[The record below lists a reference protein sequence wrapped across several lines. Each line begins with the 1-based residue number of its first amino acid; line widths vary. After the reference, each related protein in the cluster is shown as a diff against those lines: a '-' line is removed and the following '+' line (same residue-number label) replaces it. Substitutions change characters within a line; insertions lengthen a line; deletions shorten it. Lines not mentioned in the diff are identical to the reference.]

1 MKTKQEGTSQSFQ
14 NLFFSSNMW
23 KWISHSFPPGDEL
36 FLLLFKAPFF
46 WNDAVS
52 PDMAPGWV
60 VLFLL
65 VGVCGALE
73 DLQTCNL
80 SQRCTKDIDT
90 FLWEINQDKPKEYAV
105 LSKFCYL
112 LQDVFPKILS
122 LFFITS
128 SFHQMQE
135 QL

>member
-1 MKTKQEGTSQSFQ
+1 
-14 NLFFSSNMW
+14 MW
-23 KWISHSFPPGDEL
+23 KWISHFFPPGDEL
-36 FLLLFKAPFF
+36 FLLLFKALFF

-73 DLQTCNL
+73 NLQTCNS
-80 SQRCTKDIDT
+80 SQRCMKDINT
-90 FLWEINQDKPKEYAV
+90 FLWEINQDKPKEYAA
-105 LSKFCYL
+105 LSKFCCL
-112 LQDVFPKILS
+112 LQDAFRKMLS
-122 LFFITS
+122 LLIIAS